1 MSNVK
6 NTSREDHADG
16 RALSVLLVEDETA
29 WRNTAARVI
38 ESLNWFCHAVAEVQ
52 SAETAAMAETF
63 DIVILDRLL
72 ADSQD
77 GLSLIARLH
86 QREITP
92 MILVVSQMASTQDR
106 IKGLDLGADDYLAKP
121 FDQNELRARLV
132 ALARRGGHITPYA
145 TIERDGDLEAR
156 QTARTLSWR
165 GEVQRIPE
173 QMFDII
179 WLFMSHRGEILSHE
193 RLWSEVWTDYAR
205 LEPQRNTIEVAVG
218 RAKRTL
224 EGLIGHTP
232 IRSVRGQGYVWDTQ
246 N

>member
-1 MSNVK
+1 
-6 NTSREDHADG
+6 
-16 RALSVLLVEDETA
+16 
-29 WRNTAARVI
+29 
-38 ESLNWFCHAVAEVQ
+38 
-52 SAETAAMAETF
+52 
-63 DIVILDRLL
+63 
-72 ADSQD
+72 
-77 GLSLIARLH
+77 
-86 QREITP
+86 

-132 ALARRGGHITPYA
+132 ALARRAGHITPYA

-173 QMFDII
+173 QMFDLI
-179 WLFMSHRGEILSHE
+179 WLFMSNRGEVLSHE
-193 RLWSEVWTDYAR
+193 RLWSEVWTEYAR

-232 IRSVRGQGYVWDTQ
+232 IRSVRGQGYVWVAQ